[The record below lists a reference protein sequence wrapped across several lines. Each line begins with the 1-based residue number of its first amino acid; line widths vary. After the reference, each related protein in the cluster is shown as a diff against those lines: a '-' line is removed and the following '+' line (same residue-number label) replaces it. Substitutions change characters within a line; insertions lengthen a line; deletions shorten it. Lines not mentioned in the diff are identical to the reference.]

1 MKFHDFYDLLSAE
14 TWAAFFKTP
23 EKISEELKHFED
35 PRSVLEVGT
44 AEAYIIR
51 QLINQ
56 GILSS
61 ATGYDI
67 SERRLQRAMTRVQKE
82 GLSEKISLCLGDG
95 KKLPFDDGQFDV
107 TLLPQILEHVPTR
120 RGVIDLLVDSRRVAD
135 QGLLVSLPLRD
146 SDTFLIRW
154 AKYLD
159 PDHLRGLAQY
169 RNGWIY
175 DPDNVEQLFREI
187 GFNFERSEKNDEFY
201 RLK

>member
-1 MKFHDFYDLLSAE
+1 MKFHDFYDLFSAE
-14 TWAAFFKTP
+14 TWASFFKTP
-23 EKISEELKHFED
+23 EKIAEEFEHFD
-35 PRSVLEVGT
+35 SPQSALEVGT

-51 QLINQ
+51 QLVKD
-56 GILSS
+56 GVVSS

-67 SERRLQRAMTRVQKE
+67 SERRLKRAKQRVERD
-82 GLSEKISLCLGDG
+82 GLSERVNLYLGDG
-95 KKLPFDDGQFDV
+95 KSLPFDDDQFDV

-146 SDTFLIRW
+146 SKDFLMRW

-169 RNGWIY
+169 KNGWIY
-175 DPDNVEQLFREI
+175 DSDKVEKLFGEI
-187 GFNFERSEKNDEFY
+187 GFHFERSEKNDEFY